1 MWRRVG
7 RSRSLGQCPEK
18 GLAQLS
24 AGDKYMGREELE
36 GLEMGKAESGS
47 GFYKEEP
54 KLPASQEELA
64 TPKESWPS
72 GSILSPASG
81 DELEAKEQM
90 RKLLEGRVPRYLE
103 VLCASCGAREL
114 WRTSKGGV
122 VCLGCGKASTGQLG
136 GLGG

>member
-1 MWRRVG
+1 MSKRAG
-7 RSRSLGQCPEK
+7 SSKSLGQCPGK

-24 AGDKYMGREELE
+24 VGDKEMNREELK
-36 GLEMGKAESGS
+36 GLEMGKVESGS
-47 GFYKEEP
+47 GFCKKEP
-54 KLPASQEELA
+54 KWPASQEELA

-72 GSILSPASG
+72 GAVLSPASG

-90 RKLLEGRVPRYLE
+90 RKLLEGMAPRYLE

-114 WRTSKGGV
+114 WRTAREGV